1 MLVLIETLTSL
12 WQIKH
17 GNIIVMASATERCFF
32 QESAANDWVLFS
44 LCSSMDEPVS
54 GTEEQEEHKK

>member
-1 MLVLIETLTSL
+1 
-12 WQIKH
+12 
-17 GNIIVMASATERCFF
+17 MASATERCFF